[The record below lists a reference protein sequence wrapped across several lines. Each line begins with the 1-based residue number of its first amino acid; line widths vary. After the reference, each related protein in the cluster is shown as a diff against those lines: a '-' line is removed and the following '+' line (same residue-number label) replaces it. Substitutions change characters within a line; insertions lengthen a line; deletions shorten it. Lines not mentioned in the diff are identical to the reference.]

1 MTTLPQLRR
10 LADGISNAVTLAPDA
25 MARELSQVF
34 WSTLYTRQELSDSSD
49 GLGLTLLSEESV
61 FEYEKKRLPPSAWP
75 PTGWFIE
82 WTRGVDIFNLPVQK
96 TPVDMRWV
104 VYRKNG

>member
-1 MTTLPQLRR
+1 VFLPVSGYQ
-10 LADGISNAVTLAPDA
+10 PDA

-34 WSTLYTRQELSDSSD
+34 WSTLYTRQELSESSE

-61 FEYEKKRLPPSAWP
+61 CEYEKKRLPPSAWP
-75 PTGWFIE
+75 PTGWFVE
-82 WTRGVDIFNLPVQK
+82 WTRGADIFNLPVQK

-104 VYRKNG
+104 VYRKNA